1 MPCTTQLAFSFNFG
15 GTEYAAHPLDMSY
28 PDPSDA
34 SQATCIGVVQYVSN
48 LGNTGDFVMGSAFPK
63 NVYTIFQYPDPTKG
77 VTWQPTVGMISLT
90 NASTASQDFYSVR
103 SLHQSLS
110 SVSSQSAGSAAGG
123 SASPSSASAPGA
135 GKAHAVASTT
145 IIVACSVVGF
155 FLLAAAA
162 FCAWWFWLR
171 RKFGAAGVV
180 EYGSS
185 RPRGAGHR
193 SDAST
198 STLRSRKHENAQRQ
212 KSLVEGYS
220 DYEGDSWLSTEG
232 DDSIRLGYLPEVAEE
247 DEGSPGRPLARD
259 SVGSSIRTNS
269 AGRGA
274 VSGVFDLSDN
284 EMSPAPLLTTLRP
297 DAESTPTR
305 RDLSPSRRTVSFT
318 DEPLALSP
326 SCSRPEP
333 RDLLLDSPTNP
344 FSPPSPYAY
353 PSATLPAP
361 PVGTGSAPLG
371 TGRTPSMAM
380 SGPFPSPMRSSV
392 VRPDT
397 SPMYDIRTS
406 DYFAVIPASGG
417 AAARG
422 RESKRRPSGTV
433 AAPRDGSGSVQR
445 NVAEAGSG
453 GLGLVD
459 DTSGEAQR

>member
-48 LGNTGDFVMGSAFPK
+48 LGNTGDFVMGSAFLK

-220 DYEGDSWLSTEG
+220 DYEGDSWLST
-232 DDSIRLGYLPEVAEE
+232 E